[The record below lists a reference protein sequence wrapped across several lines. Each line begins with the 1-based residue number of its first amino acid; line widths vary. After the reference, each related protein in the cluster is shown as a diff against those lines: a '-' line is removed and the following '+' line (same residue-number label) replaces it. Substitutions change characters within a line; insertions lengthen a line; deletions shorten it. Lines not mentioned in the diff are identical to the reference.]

1 VSRSRAQELID
12 SGAVRLKGRRLKKG
26 DRLEAGSVLEVQ
38 AEPEGPAVVPQP
50 EIPLV
55 VLLETPSLIV
65 LDKPAGVACHPLR
78 PGETGTLANALVA
91 RFPECLAAGA
101 APREAG
107 LCHRLDRET
116 SGAIL
121 AARTPEAFRALRE
134 EFRKREV
141 EKVYLGL
148 VEGKLQP
155 PEGRI
160 ELALGG
166 RGSRTRPWRG
176 PGDGRELPAL
186 TSYRTLSSAGDR
198 SLLEVRIETGVRYQ
212 IRAHLAALGHPLVG
226 DVAYGG
232 AAWPLLPRHL
242 LHAWRLGFRD
252 PADGT
257 RREARA
263 PLPEDARRAL
273 EQLGFGPHL
282 D

>member
-1 VSRSRAQELID
+1 MSRSRAQELID
-12 SGAVRLKGRRLKKG
+12 SGAVRQGGRRLSKG
-26 DRLEAGSVLEVQ
+26 DQLEAGSVLEIEL
-38 AEPEGPAVVPQP
+38 EPALPAVVPQP
-50 EIPLV
+50 ELALA

-65 LDKPAGVACHPLR
+65 VDKPAGVACHPLR

-91 RFPECLAAGA
+91 RFPECLGAGA

-116 SGAIL
+116 SGTIL

-134 EFRKREV
+134 EFRKRAV

-148 VEGKLQP
+148 VEGKLEP
-155 PEGRI
+155 AEGRI
-160 ELALGG
+160 EIALGG

-176 PGDGRELPAL
+176 ASDGRALPAL
-186 TSYRTLSSAGDR
+186 TSYRTLWSEGDR

-212 IRAHLAALGHPLVG
+212 IRAHLAAIGHPLIG
-226 DVAYGG
+226 DAAYGG

-242 LHAWRLGFRD
+242 LHAWRLGFPD
-252 PADGT
+252 PLDGSA
-257 RREARA
+257 REARA

-273 EQLGFGPHL
+273 EQLGFGSHL